1 MVVLVVLGERQL
13 VIGNE
18 KYLPMLV
25 AFVNKPPASQPL
37 LNDSVNLT
45 VTYKF
50 TSVSEGRKLISELSG
65 KLNLWPGRKTSP
77 SIDKFSKSTNDINS
91 EN

>member
-25 AFVNKPPASQPL
+25 AFVNKPPASQTYIERL
-37 LNDSVNLT
+37 NLT
-45 VTYKF
+45 VTYQF
-50 TSVSEGRKLISELSG
+50 TSVSEWRKLISE
-65 KLNLWPGRKTSP
+65 
-77 SIDKFSKSTNDINS
+77 
-91 EN
+91 